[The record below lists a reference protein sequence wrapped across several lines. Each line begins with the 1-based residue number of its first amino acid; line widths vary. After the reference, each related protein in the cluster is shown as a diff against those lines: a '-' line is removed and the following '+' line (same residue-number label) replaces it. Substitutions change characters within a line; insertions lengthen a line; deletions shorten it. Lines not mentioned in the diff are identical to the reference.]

1 MLDNHCV
8 LFPESTDV
16 FNFFYGIDSPIFL
29 LDDELE
35 LTVLQSQEGPRQ
47 GCSAG
52 TEGFCLGI
60 HPVPTDLQTL
70 YPDFEFRL
78 ITDDL
83 VPLAPPPL
91 SDSFDDWQKLY
102 TRYSCCLKDVKRLSL
117 EYAGLTLNAEKGAL
131 LIPRGAPMPTP
142 EVRALFPAGFE
153 FRQDGFRIAG
163 SPVGSDDFMRSFVNE
178 RVAAALCSQTTR
190 QKADTA

>member
-8 LFPESTDV
+8 LFPESTDI

-35 LTVLQSQEGPRQ
+35 LTVLQSEEGPRQ
-47 GCSAG
+47 GCTAG

-70 YPDFEFRL
+70 YPDFEQTTWFHL
-78 ITDDL
+78 S
-83 VPLAPPPL
+83 PPA
-91 SDSFDDWQKLY
+91 SDSFDDWQELY
-102 TRYSCCLKDVKRLSL
+102 IRYSCCFKDVTRLSL

-131 LIPRGAPMPTP
+131 LVPKGHQCQRRRFAPYFQQVLSSVKT
-142 EVRALFPAGFE
+142 
-153 FRQDGFRIAG
+153 G
-163 SPVGSDDFMRSFVNE
+163 SG
-178 RVAAALCSQTTR
+178 
-190 QKADTA
+190 

>member
-1 MLDNHCV
+1 MEKLVHICRAAHESKWLVGKNDYENAFNSLSRQKMLDNHCV

-60 HPVPTDLQTL
+60 HPVPIDLQTL

-83 VPLAPPPL
+83 VPLAPPPA
-91 SDSFDDWQKLY
+91 SDSFDDWQELY
-102 TRYSCCLKDVKRLSL
+102 IRYSCCLIDVKRLSL
-117 EYAGLTLNAEKGAL
+117 YTLAL
-131 LIPRGAPMPTP
+131 H
-142 EVRALFPAGFE
+142 
-153 FRQDGFRIAG
+153 
-163 SPVGSDDFMRSFVNE
+163 
-178 RVAAALCSQTTR
+178 
-190 QKADTA
+190 